1 VSARRCVA
9 RWLRVEATSTSGTPV
24 ALDVGPLGKGAS
36 RSRLPNSPFSIL
48 HFADGVHGTAH
59 NERTLLRSRPRLAA
73 TSEKIMTRFCHG
85 SLIAIACALSL
96 SLAACEKKGP
106 LEQAGEEVDEAID
119 TMKRGEESM
128 SNKID
133 DAVDELRE

>member
-1 VSARRCVA
+1 
-9 RWLRVEATSTSGTPV
+9 
-24 ALDVGPLGKGAS
+24 
-36 RSRLPNSPFSIL
+36 
-48 HFADGVHGTAH
+48 
-59 NERTLLRSRPRLAA
+59 
-73 TSEKIMTRFCHG
+73 MTRFCHG